1 MPQFKLYNA
10 LVIKVRIDGYVFTMS
25 EVKGV
30 HKEKLWLRKS
40 QLIASCLTYKTS
52 HCDDAEAAE

>member
-40 QLIASCLTYKTS
+40 QL
-52 HCDDAEAAE
+52 